1 MHLDNH
7 YDPSEITWYIR
18 EELGING
25 LAPLRVAK
33 LVSLNYGLDE
43 RLAEVLVAEV
53 RDNMEAN
60 RSIDRRRA
68 IVNVGGGISLALFT
82 IVAAFLRHQDG
93 SDGQHMLLIGPFAV
107 GMVLMVAGIVRLTE

>member
-1 MHLDNH
+1 MQLNNH
-7 YDPSEITWYIR
+7 DDPTEIVWCIR

-33 LVSLNYGLDE
+33 LVSRNYGLDE

-68 IVNVGGGISLALFT
+68 IVNLGGGIALALFV
-82 IVAAFLRHQDG
+82 IVAAFLRHQGG
-93 SDGQHMLLIGPFAV
+93 SDGQHMLLIGPFTI
-107 GMVLMVAGIVRLTE
+107 GMVLLVAGIVRLTE